1 MLVFGTRP
9 EAIKM
14 APLVKEFQKDTAN
27 FKTIVCVTGQHREML
42 DQVLK
47 IFEITPDY
55 DLNIM
60 KQGQDL
66 YDVTARVLTG
76 MRDVFKECKPDVVLV
91 HGDTTTSTAAA
102 LAAFYQQ
109 IPVGHVEAGLRTRN
123 IYSPWPEEMNRQIT
137 GRIATYNFSPTPL
150 SEQNLKEEKA
160 HGQIFVTGNTVI
172 DALHMVVDKL
182 NSDPALA
189 AEQEK
194 VLKIAGYDVTR
205 LSKGQE
211 LENLRIGDTQQET
224 NQMNEKIF
232 SNSQIRDRKKKL
244 VLITGHRR
252 ENFGDGFIRMVTA
265 MKDLS
270 EKYLDVDFVYPMHLN
285 PNVRKPIH
293 EVFGEDLTRPNFF
306 FIEPLQYLEF
316 VYLMEKSTI
325 VLTDSGG
332 IQEEAPGLGKPVLV
346 MRDTTERPEA
356 LDAGTVKLVGT
367 NYEKIISEVSRL
379 LEDEDYYNTM
389 SHAVN
394 PYGDGRACSRIV
406 RALKDEE
413 VERYGT

>member
-14 APLVKEFQKDTAN
+14 CPLVKEFQKHPEE
-27 FKTIVCVTGQHREML
+27 FETIVCVTGQHREML
-42 DQVLK
+42 DQVLR
-47 IFEITPDY
+47 IFEVKPDF

-109 IPVGHVEAGLRTRN
+109 IPVGHVEAGLRTHN

-137 GRIATYNFSPTPL
+137 GRIATYNFAPTPL
-150 SEQNLKEEKA
+150 SEQNLLSEQA

-182 NSDPALA
+182 KSDPALA
-189 AEQEK
+189 AQQEE
-194 VLKIAGYDVTR
+194 VLRAAGYDVSR
-205 LSKGQE
+205 LSAISSISAGH
-211 LENLRIGDTQQET
+211 D
-224 NQMNEKIF
+224 
-232 SNSQIRDRKKKL
+232 NSFNSCNSLSKKL

-252 ENFGDGFIRMVTA
+252 ENFGDGFISMVTA

-270 EKYLDVDFVYPMHLN
+270 EKYPEVDFVYPMHLN
-285 PNVRKPIH
+285 PNVRKPIA
-293 EVFGEDLTRPNFF
+293 EVFGDEVVNCKLSTVNRKHPNFF

-356 LDAGTVKLVGT
+356 LKSGTVHLVGT
-367 NYEKIISEVSRL
+367 NHDLIVSEVSTL
-379 LEDEDYYNTM
+379 LDDAAAYEKM
-389 SHAVN
+389 SKAVN
-394 PYGDGRACSRIV
+394 PYGDGKACSRIV
-406 RALKDEE
+406 RALNGEQVD
-413 VERYGT
+413 RYEIK

>member
-1 MLVFGTRP
+1 MKKIMLVFGTRP

-14 APLVKEFQKDTAN
+14 CPLVKEFQKRKNEFDTV
-27 FKTIVCVTGQHREML
+27 VCVTGQHREML
-42 DQVLK
+42 DQVLN
-47 IFEITPDY
+47 IFDVKPDK

-60 KQGQDL
+60 RKGQDL
-66 YDVTARVLTG
+66 TDVTVRILSG
-76 MRDVFKECKPDVVLV
+76 MRDVLKTYKPDVVLV

-102 LAAFYQQ
+102 LAAFYAQ
-109 IPVGHVEAGLRTRN
+109 IPVGHVEAGLRTHN

-150 SEQNLKEEKA
+150 SEKNLKEEKA
-160 HGQIFVTGNTVI
+160 HGYIYVTGNTVI

-182 NSDPALA
+182 KSDTPLA
-189 AEQEK
+189 EEK
-194 VLKIAGYDVTR
+194 NQVLLEAGYDVKR
-205 LSKGQE
+205 LVDG
-211 LENLRIGDTQQET
+211 
-224 NQMNEKIF
+224 
-232 SNSQIRDRKKKL
+232 KKL

-252 ENFGDGFIRMVTA
+252 ENFGDGFIRMVSA

-270 EKYLDVDFVYPMHLN
+270 EKYADVDFVYPMHLN

-306 FIEPLQYLEF
+306 FIEPLQYIEF
-316 VYLMEKSTI
+316 VHLMSKATI

-356 LDAGTVKLVGT
+356 LVSGTVRLIGT
-367 NYEKIISEVSRL
+367 DYDKIVNEVCTLLDDAAAYEV
-379 LEDEDYYNTM
+379 M
-389 SHAVN
+389 SKAVN
-394 PYGDGRACSRIV
+394 PYGDGQACRRIADV
-406 RALKDEE
+406 LAGKETD
-413 VERYGT
+413 RYDVK